1 MPLTPYS
8 SHLINP
14 RANTMEKD
22 LVKRAHNAF
31 NQGDYK
37 AAKELYQKAV
47 KHYGETL
54 FNINIVLCDK
64 YLQAATGKEMPTIK
78 SLVESLEVNK
88 LKEQVRDMQRQL
100 HEKDANINE
109 RFEELAILT
118 RMLEEKDSAV
128 SA

>member
-1 MPLTPYS
+1 
-8 SHLINP
+8 
-14 RANTMEKD
+14 MEKD